1 VDTIREQIAAAARSL
16 FARGLTHG
24 STGNIGHRTGSN
36 ILVTPTGVSLG
47 ELEADQLSLIGMDGA
62 HLDGPAP
69 TKEAFFHA
77 AVLRA
82 RSADMAVVHT
92 HSTHAVAMS
101 VLAGVDR
108 TNVFA
113 PLTAYSVMRLGRV
126 PVLPYHRP
134 GDRSL
139 EQLVESAA
147 RDHNALLL
155 SNHGPVVAAGS
166 LGAAVDALEEL
177 EETAKLQLLL
187 GDLPT
192 RPLTVEQVEEINA
205 WMAPPAT

>member
-1 VDTIREQIAAAARSL
+1 MAAAARSL

-24 STGNIGHRTGSN
+24 STGNLGYRVEAG

-47 ELEADQLSLIGMDGA
+47 EVEAGQLSLIGLDGA
-62 HLDGPAP
+62 HIDGTAP
-69 TKEAFFHA
+69 TKEAIFHA

-82 RSADMAVVHT
+82 RPTDVAVVHT

-101 VLAGVDR
+101 VLAGADR

-139 EQLVESAA
+139 EQLVESTA

-187 GDLPT
+187 GDRAT
-192 RPLTVEQVEEINA
+192 RPLTAEQVEEINA
-205 WMAPPAT
+205 WMAAPAP

>member
-1 VDTIREQIAAAARSL
+1 MDTIREQIAATARSL

-24 STGNIGHRTGSN
+24 STGNIGHRVGSG

-47 ELEADQLSLIGMDGA
+47 EIEADQLSLIGMDGA

-82 RSADMAVVHT
+82 RPADMAVVHT

-139 EQLVESAA
+139 ERLVESAA

-177 EETAKLQLLL
+177 EETARLQLLL
-187 GDLPT
+187 GDRAT
-192 RPLTVEQVEEINA
+192 RPLTAGQVEEINA
-205 WMAPPAT
+205 WMASPAT